1 MARSV
6 VLLAAFGLLALSGMS
21 GCIQVQVPTSSVGAG
36 APPAPVAAAPADKYP
51 VTCILLDDQAVPI
64 EGGSCDYRFGSLGS
78 VVEVDGNG
86 TAVRLVPTGASGT
99 VTGTAPGHA
108 GAKATLTVTGPK
120 TVRMTLPEVQPSQ
133 VQRTSGNQT
142 EASNTTQE
150 APASDAGEAAVENA
164 TVYFESQRDL
174 LFQQLYAILPGDP
187 PAVQSYTF
195 QLGAEYQTLEV
206 VGSYLLPAYAAST
219 EVTVYGPDGSVV
231 LEYSGLDVLAVL
243 TGTGG
248 SAQSFPIG
256 FVYDPMPGEY
266 RVSIFGAGAPALEVS
281 AYGLIG
287 LAPDFRFTDLPSG
300 QALTLHAFA
309 GRVVIVDLMASWC
322 GPCQDAMPGLK
333 KIRGEYE
340 GRVEILSVDVDPSGD
355 PESDLR
361 DFIDE
366 FDVDWPIGYETD
378 DSASDAYGTGWIPTM
393 VVVDQHGGLIYR
405 HIGEID
411 GDELRR
417 IIDFALAER

>member
-1 MARSV
+1 MARSAV
-6 VLLAAFGLLALSGMS
+6 VLAALGLVALAGLS
-21 GCIQVQVPTSSVGAG
+21 GCIQIQVPTSTPVAG
-36 APPAPVAAAPADKYP
+36 APQAPAAAAPADKHP
-51 VTCILLDDQAVPI
+51 VTCILLDGKGLAID
-64 EGGSCDYRFGSLGS
+64 GGSCEYRFGALGG
-78 VVEVDGNG
+78 VVEVDENG
-86 TAVRLVPTGASGT
+86 TAVRLVPTGATGT

-120 TVRMTLPEVQPSQ
+120 TVRMTLPEVQPARAKAAAS
-133 VQRTSGNQT
+133 NQT
-142 EASNTTQE
+142 DGGNTTQE
-150 APASDAGEAAVENA
+150 APSEAGEAAVANA

-174 LFQQLYAILPGDP
+174 LFQQLYAIVPGDP

-195 QLGAEYQTLEV
+195 AVADEYQTLEV
-206 VGSYLLPAYAAST
+206 AGSYLLPAYASST
-219 EVTVYGPDGSVV
+219 QVTIYAPDGSVA
-231 LEYSGLDVLAVL
+231 LEYSGIDALAVI

-266 RVSIFGAGAPALEVS
+266 RVSIFGAGVPALEVT

-287 LAPDFRFTDLPSG
+287 LAPDFQFTDLPSG
-300 QALTLHAFA
+300 EALTLHGFA

-322 GPCQDAMPGLK
+322 GPCNDAMPGLRR
-333 KIRGEYE
+333 IRDDYG
-340 GRVEILSVDVDPSGD
+340 GLVEILSVDVDPEGD

-361 DFIDE
+361 AFIAE
-366 FDVDWPIGYETD
+366 HDVDWPIGYESS

-393 VVVDQHGGLIYR
+393 VVVDQHGGLLYR
-405 HIGEID
+405 HIGAID
-411 GDELRR
+411 DDELRR